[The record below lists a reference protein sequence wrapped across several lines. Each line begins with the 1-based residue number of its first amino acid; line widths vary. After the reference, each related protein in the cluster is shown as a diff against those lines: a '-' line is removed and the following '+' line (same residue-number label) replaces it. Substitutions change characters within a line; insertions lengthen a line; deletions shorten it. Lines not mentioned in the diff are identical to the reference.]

1 MNKNSIKKFA
11 IESRVWL
18 RGKIEAKLGELGI
31 SKGGIGVAYQQ
42 TATEVKATELSTKA
56 VSRVQY
62 ESLRKY
68 AMGLKKSYSDSW
80 YDELIVTGKQIGR
93 AHV

>member
-31 SKGGIGVAYQQ
+31 SKGGIV
-42 TATEVKATELSTKA
+42 L
-56 VSRVQY
+56 
-62 ESLRKY
+62 LDDD
-68 AMGLKKSYSDSW
+68 KKSAGIRPRWAKIYGLGPDVK
-80 YDELIVTGKQIGR
+80 DPDLQIGKYILISHGR
-93 AHV
+93 WTRGITVETPSEQV